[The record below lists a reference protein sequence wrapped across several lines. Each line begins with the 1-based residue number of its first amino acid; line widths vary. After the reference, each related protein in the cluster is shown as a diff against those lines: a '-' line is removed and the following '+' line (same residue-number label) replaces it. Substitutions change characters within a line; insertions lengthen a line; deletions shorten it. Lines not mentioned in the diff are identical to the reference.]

1 MGGWIQFYNWE
12 VLTYRSRLR
21 LLVNDDG
28 LLGRGR
34 LLVETDRVAAGA
46 RLTDL
51 SGRDEAERTAN
62 NVPDDEVRGVE
73 AERADE
79 GRHGLAGV
87 VELVQH
93 GAEGAVRRGVRVVV
107 PVTVT
112 VTVAVAVVVRALS
125 RLGRDM
131 LLGVR
136 LVGLLTKDGEDA
148 HLRVL
153 RRRSE
158 RALALE
164 RDVAVVVAL
173 VLVVLV
179 MALVTVIVL
188 VVVLVARDRVR
199 VEAEVSEQP
208 SETAGL
214 VRALDSTVS
223 LVARHHAALVEVAIV
238 VVRAGVS
245 DADVRELPFTVS
257 EGQSRRRRSG
267 GCRRCMLAHAPRPR
281 KQTTSDTVI
290 ASLGR
295 DCDVLNN

>member
-1 MGGWIQFYNWE
+1 MGGWIQFYNWK

-28 LLGRGR
+28 LLSRGG
-34 LLVETDRVAAGA
+34 LLVETDCVAAGA
-46 RLTDL
+46 RLADL
-51 SGRDEAERTAN
+51 AGRDKAERAAD
-62 NVPDDEVRGVE
+62 NVPDDEVGGVE
-73 AERADE
+73 AQRADE

-107 PVTVT
+107 PVTVA
-112 VTVAVAVVVRALS
+112 VAMAVVVRALS

-179 MALVTVIVL
+179 VALVTVIVL

-223 LVARHHAALVEVAIV
+223 LVARHHAALIEVAIV

-257 EGQSRRRRSG
+257 EGQSRCRRCG
-267 GCRRCMLAHAPRPR
+267 GCRRCMLAHAPKPR